1 MQHSNVTQKYTMQK
15 LTAQQASAAM
25 QLHSNN
31 ATITQAQIAALL
43 ANVSVTFAQITYV
56 TKVQLAAAHK
66 LQNISKV
73 TTANVMLCSNIK
85 AHTAV
90 YKRKVQRSAAKYAQN
105 TAAAVA
111 AFTASAASYTH
122 TAVHSIVHNNKNINA
137 MYLYCF
143 YNNASSVY
151 MHNNTVVTKQHVAA
165 YCTNSAAQALLQ
177 VDNTVHNVT
186 HNIVHNVQVRTI
198 ALHNI
203 VSIRA
208 RKQLL
213 TV

>member
-1 MQHSNVTQKYTMQK
+1 MQITQ
-15 LTAQQASAAM
+15 QQAQAAI
-25 QLHSNN
+25 QAHASNT
-31 ATITQAQIAALL
+31 TISQQQIAALL
-43 ANVSVTFAQITYV
+43 KDVSVTFAQITYV
-56 TKVQLAAAHK
+56 TQVQLAAEHRHAGVVI
-66 LQNISKV
+66 NKV

-90 YKRKVQRSAAKYAQN
+90 YKRKVQRSAAKYASN
-105 TAAAVA
+105 SAAAVA
-111 AFTASAASYTH
+111 AFTASPASYTH
-122 TAVHSIVHNNKNINA
+122 TAVHSIVHNNKNVNA

-143 YNNASSVY
+143 YNRATSVY
-151 MHNNTVVTKQHVAA
+151 MHNGAAVTKQHVAA
-165 YCTNSAAQALLQ
+165 YCTNSAAAALLNATKQ
-177 VDNTVHNVT
+177 VHNVT
-186 HNIVHNVQVRTI
+186 HDITHDVTVRTI

>member
-1 MQHSNVTQKYTMQK
+1 MQITQ
-15 LTAQQASAAM
+15 QQAQAAI
-25 QLHSNN
+25 QAHASNT
-31 ATITQAQIAALL
+31 TISQQQIAALL
-43 ANVSVTFAQITYV
+43 KDVSVTFAQITYV
-56 TKVQLAAAHK
+56 TQVQLAAAHK
-66 LQNISKV
+66 AQNIVKV
-73 TTANVMLCSNIK
+73 TAANVMLCSNIK

-90 YKRKVQRSAAKYAQN
+90 YKRRVQRSAAKYASN
-105 TAAAVA
+105 SAAAVA
-111 AFTASAASYTH
+111 AFTASPASYTH

-143 YNNASSVY
+143 YNRATSVY
-151 MHNNTVVTKQHVAA
+151 MHNGAAVTKQHVAA
-165 YCTNSAAQALLQ
+165 YCTNSAAAALLNATKQ
-177 VDNTVHNVT
+177 VHNVT
-186 HNIVHNVQVRTI
+186 HDITHDVTVRTI

>member
-1 MQHSNVTQKYTMQK
+1 MQK
-15 LTAQQASAAM
+15 ITHAQATAAIA
-25 QLHSNN
+25 LHSNN
-31 ATITQAQIAALL
+31 NTITQAQITALL

-66 LQNISKV
+66 AQNIVKV

-105 TAAAVA
+105 SAVAVA
-111 AFTASAASYTH
+111 AFTTANASYTH
-122 TAVHSIVHNNKNINA
+122 TATHSIVHNNKNINA
-137 MYLYCF
+137 LYLYCF

-165 YCTNSAAQALLQ
+165 YCTNSAAAALLQ
-177 VDNTVHNVT
+177 QNNTVTNVT

-203 VSIRA
+203 VSIKA

-213 TV
+213 TVA